1 MNENLKAIE
10 ELLSFCFK
18 IDAYQR
24 GYRWDT
30 AQVYSL
36 LNDINEF
43 APEFQ
48 SFYCLQPLVVKK
60 IDDITFELVDGQQR
74 ATTIFLILTY
84 FNHRTFQ
91 LLYTTRGTEESGI
104 NSFFEKLSSLETT
117 LSLIS
122 SNSDD
127 YSEFDKAV
135 SLCWKDKITKDNPN
149 INTVDNFY
157 FYRTYTV
164 IKNWFS
170 QLDDITKDQFKN
182 KLLTHTKV
190 IWYLE
195 NEDSTEKN
203 IINKF
208 IDFNQGK
215 IELEQAELIKALFV
229 LDLKS
234 ISNVVQRQYEE
245 NQFADE
251 WNLIEHQMSEEK
263 FWQFIS
269 NSKYNSNISNKIN
282 LLFQLY
288 NGFGKTEDHFYN
300 YRKFEKA
307 FKNKDENKKP
317 EWQKITGL
325 YNGLEEWYFD
335 RTSYHLVGAVIHL
348 TNNNILS
355 ILETA
360 KKAEN
365 KTQFCNHLRDKIKF
379 YFKDDETTWK
389 KSYNPDLIKYG
400 DGGVFK
406 LLLLYNI
413 ALTEIEEVDTF
424 FPFNRF
430 YNTND
435 WNIEHILAKNADN
448 LDTFDE
454 FQNFYSEIFDLT
466 NKLKEDEISIENRNL
481 IFLLCKELKE
491 LIIDNKKAECK
502 VKIGDINVKLS
513 EFLSVND
520 LNNLCFLDQSTNI
533 KVGKKPFRRKR
544 NIVLNLDNEIHI
556 NSNTYIPIGTQYVFS
571 KKTTP
576 SMDFQIDYWSQ
587 KDKEYYLKKVKSII
601 DQFLTHKVDGAN

>member
-10 ELLSFCFK
+10 DLLSFCFK
-18 IDAYQR
+18 IDTYQR

-43 APEFQ
+43 SPEFQ

-60 IDDITFELVDGQQR
+60 IDDNTFELVDGQQR

-84 FNHRTFQ
+84 YNYKTYH
-91 LLYTTRGTEESGI
+91 LIYTTRGTEESGL
-104 NSFFEKLSSLETT
+104 NSFFEMLIALETPQD
-117 LSLIS
+117 LIS

-127 YSEFDKAV
+127 FSDFDRKV
-135 SLCWKDKITKDNPN
+135 SSYWKEKITKENPN

-157 FYRTYTV
+157 FYRTYSV
-164 IKNWFS
+164 IKSWFS
-170 QLDDITKDQFKN
+170 QLDDITKEQFKY
-182 KLLTHTKV
+182 KLLTQTKV
-190 IWYLE
+190 IWYIE
-195 NEDSTEKN
+195 NEDSTEQN

-229 LDLKS
+229 LDLKK
-234 ISNVVQRQYEE
+234 ISNTEQRQYEE

-251 WNLIEHQMSEEK
+251 WNQIEQQMSEEK

-269 NSKYNSNISNKIN
+269 NSKYNSNIANKIN

-288 NGFGKTEDHFYN
+288 NGFAKKTEDHFYN

-307 FKNKDENKKP
+307 FKNTDENKKP
-317 EWQKITGL
+317 SWQRITGL
-325 YNGLEEWYFD
+325 YNGLEEWFFD

-348 TNNNILS
+348 TNNNILN

-360 KKAEN
+360 KIAEN
-365 KTQFCNHLRDKIKF
+365 KIHFCNLLRDKIKSC
-379 YFKDDETTWK
+379 FKDDNIWK
-389 KSYNPDLIKYG
+389 KSYDPELIKYG
-400 DGGVFK
+400 DGGVFN

-430 YNTND
+430 YKTTD
-435 WNIEHILAKNADN
+435 WNIEHILAKNADS

-454 FQNFYSEIFDLT
+454 FQNFHSDMFDLI
-466 NKLKEDEISIENRNL
+466 NKLDDEISKDNKSL
-481 IFLLCKELKE
+481 ILNLCKELNEFIK
-491 LIIDNKKAECK
+491 NKQKSFCK
-502 VKIGDINVKLS
+502 GKIGEINVKLS
-513 EFLSVND
+513 EFLSIND
-520 LNNLCFLDQSTNI
+520 FNNLCLLDQSTNV

-544 NIVLNLDNEIHI
+544 DIILNLNTEIQLKP
-556 NSNTYIPIGTQYVFS
+556 NTYIPIGTQYVFS
-571 KKTTP
+571 KKSTP
-576 SMDFQIDYWSQ
+576 STFTYFQIDYWSQ
-587 KDKEYYLKKVKSII
+587 KDKEFYLKKVESII
-601 DQFLTHKVDGAN
+601 YQFLDTK